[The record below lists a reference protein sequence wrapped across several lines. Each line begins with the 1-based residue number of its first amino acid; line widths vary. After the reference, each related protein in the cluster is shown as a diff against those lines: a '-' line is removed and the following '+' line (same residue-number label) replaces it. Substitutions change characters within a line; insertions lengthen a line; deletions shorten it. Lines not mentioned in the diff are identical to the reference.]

1 MRGSPPVS
9 REEASPAAPPG
20 ATARAIPQGARIPAL
35 TGVRALAGF
44 LVFFHHHPVFNLL
57 AILLYEAIESPA
69 NRVLRRT
76 VRPPVR
82 AERAA

>member
-1 MRGSPPVS
+1 
-9 REEASPAAPPG
+9 
-20 ATARAIPQGARIPAL
+20 
-35 TGVRALAGF
+35 VRALAGF